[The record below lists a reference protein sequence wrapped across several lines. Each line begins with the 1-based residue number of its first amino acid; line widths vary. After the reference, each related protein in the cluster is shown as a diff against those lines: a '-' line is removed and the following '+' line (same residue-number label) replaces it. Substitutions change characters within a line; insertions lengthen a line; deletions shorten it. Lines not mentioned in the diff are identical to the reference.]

1 MEKECTFED
10 LQKTGFAD
18 HFCTG
23 NTILFSH
30 VFVNFHWISLLIH
43 LTFYSNYISVFI
55 RKKKLKFQ
63 IHVILIG
70 KTKYFF
76 FIEYELSYQQTMNL
90 NK

>member
-43 LTFYSNYISVFI
+43 LTFYFNYISVFI
-55 RKKKLKFQ
+55 RKK
-63 IHVILIG
+63 
-70 KTKYFF
+70 
-76 FIEYELSYQQTMNL
+76 NL
-90 NK
+90 NFKYM